1 MACRTCFLSRQCD
14 VIASF
19 SFGAHA
25 IYTNFLPVE
34 TFNYFTTYFTECVYL
49 VILFC
54 YGVYIDLCG
63 LIYYQ
68 LQCLHQARNTEVVGI
83 LWRDSKAIISVQG
96 AGKKVRVLT
105 LVYPI
110 MTVTHATLLLKN
122 NVPSYLRL
130 LIGSKKRNVT

>member
-1 MACRTCFLSRQCD
+1 MACRTSFLSRQRD

-19 SFGAHA
+19 LFGAHA
-25 IYTNFLPVE
+25 VYTDFLPVE
-34 TFNYFTTYFTECVYL
+34 TFRYFTTYFTECVHL
-49 VILFC
+49 VILFY

-63 LIYYQ
+63 LINYQ

-83 LWRDSKAIISVQG
+83 SWRDLTAIISVQG
-96 AGKKVRVLT
+96 AGKKVRALT

-130 LIGSKKRNVT
+130 LIGLKRET